1 VKKLTEEKITP
12 IYSGKPNDFCWAGF
26 GSGSGTNLR
35 ECAKVAP
42 PKLIFSDRP
51 GAKLLSLEELANVQQ
66 IVVDGYKACGSWKKA
81 QGNPEAEAEYK
92 KAVELKPESSYFHAC
107 LADFY
112 AEIGNVDEA
121 RAIFQKAAELC
132 ENKDEYIRERLAELG
147 S

>member
-1 VKKLTEEKITP
+1 MAKGKRIKSLAEVVEEVQSPESALADMHFNDGDYEEAAAAYQKI
-12 IYSGKPNDFCWAGF
+12 
-26 GSGSGTNLR
+26 
-35 ECAKVAP
+35 
-42 PKLIFSDRP
+42 
-51 GAKLLSLEELANVQQ
+51 LEEECTAHIHEKLANCYLKL
-66 IVVDGYKACGSWKKA
+66 GRHE
-81 QGNPEAEAEYK
+81 EAEAEYK